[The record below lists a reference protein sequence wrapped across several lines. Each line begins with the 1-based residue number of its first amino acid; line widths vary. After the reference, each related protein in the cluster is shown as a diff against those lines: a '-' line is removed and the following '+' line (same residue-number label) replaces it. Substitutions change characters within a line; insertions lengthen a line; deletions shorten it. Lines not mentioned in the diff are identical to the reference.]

1 MSKDLDKPTES
12 SEQKAKRRWLNQ
24 KIRQDYKAGNTPV
37 PMMVN
42 PKDIDYVNK
51 KVHLD
56 KNPPP
61 EVGTVLENKAKRRP
75 GGFERKF
82 LKEIRAILGERK
94 EENLKL
100 LAASIAHQKRI
111 LTLEKIRRLELEIAR
126 KEKILEQ
133 RQKNADEG
141 QLDLFA
147 VRSETRDL
155 FG

>member
-1 MSKDLDKPTES
+1 MAKDLEKPTES
-12 SEQKAKRRWLNQ
+12 SEQKAKRRWRNQ

-56 KNPPP
+56 QNPPP

-82 LKEIRAILGERK
+82 LKEIRGILEERK
-94 EENLKL
+94 QQNLEL
-100 LAASIAHQKRI
+100 IRASIAHQKKI

-126 KEKILEQ
+126 EEKRIADKQNAQNQ
-133 RQKNADEG
+133 RIYLRNC
-141 QLDLFA
+141 
-147 VRSETRDL
+147 T
-155 FG
+155 